1 MTRVLHTAKI
11 SNVDSIMFIN
21 RIRKI
26 VGFELVKEI
35 EKDVFRLVT
44 SVKQRKNSEFSFVL
58 NRHMAAYCMK
68 TLNLD
73 LLLKRGCPMCRIF
86 YSFVR
91 LLSVCLIQEL
101 QFHSIIL
108 ERCLIAHFCRWLIER
123 VYS

>member
-44 SVKQRKNSEFSFVL
+44 SVKQIKNSEFS
-58 NRHMAAYCMK
+58 
-68 TLNLD
+68 
-73 LLLKRGCPMCRIF
+73 
-86 YSFVR
+86 
-91 LLSVCLIQEL
+91 LS
-101 QFHSIIL
+101 SIGTWQ
-108 ERCLIAHFCRWLIER
+108 HT
-123 VYS
+123 V

>member
-1 MTRVLHTAKI
+1 MTRGLYTAKI
-11 SNVDSIMFIN
+11 SNVDSIIFIN

-35 EKDVFRLVT
+35 EIDVFRLVT

-73 LLLKRGCPMCRIF
+73 LLLKRGCPMCRIKVNSKYF
-86 YSFVR
+86 FPIFLSDFCQSVLFKSCSFTQ
-91 LLSVCLIQEL
+91 S
-101 QFHSIIL
+101 
-108 ERCLIAHFCRWLIER
+108 
-123 VYS
+123 Y